1 MKARA
6 NGKALIP
13 QYMSGANWKWENS
26 LMEHQKNA
34 RKIVSVTGAC
44 VVVYV
49 QGEGVYHVLQPLDQV
64 GVWHALL

>member
-1 MKARA
+1 MGHFK
-6 NGKALIP
+6 KHL
-13 QYMSGANWKWENS
+13 Q
-26 LMEHQKNA
+26 
-34 RKIVSVTGAC
+34 IVSVTGAC